1 MEGGQLVE
9 LKDQDNNDIAAL
21 LADIKVMEKTDTTE
35 YVNMLGED

>member
-9 LKDQDNNDIAAL
+9 LKDQDNNDISAL
-21 LADIKVMEKTDTTE
+21 LADIKVKEKTDATE